1 MIHVKIYPEQLLI
14 IALLTEIAKKT
25 VDEYKLDRGQLPR
38 YNLTLYSQKYTER
51 MIANWKKRNRKKRYN
66 YKLNYDLALSIY
78 EALLVVDFPHHSERD
93 LLGIIHQSL
102 INKNWSPESL
112 NPHQDYSVLQDYV
125 IS

>member
-66 YKLNYDLALSIY
+66 YKLSYDLSLAIY
-78 EALLVVDFPHHSERD
+78 EALLVVDFHHHSERD
-93 LLGIIHQSL
+93 LIGIIHQSL
-102 INKNWSPESL
+102 INKNWSAESL
-112 NPHQDYSVLQDYV
+112 NQHQNYEILHSD
-125 IS
+125 IIN